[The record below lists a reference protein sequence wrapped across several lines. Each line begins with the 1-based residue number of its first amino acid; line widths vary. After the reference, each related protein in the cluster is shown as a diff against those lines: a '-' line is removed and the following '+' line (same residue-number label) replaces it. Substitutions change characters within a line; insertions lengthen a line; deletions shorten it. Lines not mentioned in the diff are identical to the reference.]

1 MKKPGLQILRKQD
14 GYIRKEA
21 SEITQIRAR
30 TIQYYTDRGFVKPD
44 VAAPTGRGTTRRYSR
59 KNLVELSF
67 IRELSAH
74 GYTLEK
80 IEIIM
85 RVVRRRL
92 DKYWDKSDDKPWAT
106 DLFLLL
112 KGRSTK
118 ELEVQLLR
126 LEDIPLYELITRS
139 SFRTFSVIGLEGIIW
154 MILEAANGT

>member
-85 RVVRRRL
+85 EKVRESL
-92 DKYWDKSDDKPWAT
+92 KKYWDKSDDKPCVT

-112 KGRSTK
+112 KEPSTK
-118 ELEVQLLR
+118 DVEVQLLMKEEIR
-126 LEDIPLYELITRS
+126 LEELITRS
-139 SFRTFSVIGLEGIIW
+139 TFRNFSIIGLEGIIW